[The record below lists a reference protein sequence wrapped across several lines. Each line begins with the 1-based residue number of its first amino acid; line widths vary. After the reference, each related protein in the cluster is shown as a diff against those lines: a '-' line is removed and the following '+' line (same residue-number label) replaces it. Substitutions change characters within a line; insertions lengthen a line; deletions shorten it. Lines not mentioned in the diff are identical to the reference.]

1 VGGCGVSTQLDLF
14 NEPKARIADPP
25 TSRAAA
31 AQVDPSPTE
40 TAILEV
46 FRVHGAC
53 TDDELCHRLPGLYG
67 PTVKTARSRLS
78 KRGLL
83 VPAGS
88 RLSCRQREMTVWKVS
103 A

>member
-1 VGGCGVSTQLDLF
+1 MSTQLDLF
-14 NEPKARIADPP
+14 NEPKARASDPA
-25 TSRAAA
+25 TARVAA
-31 AQVDPSPTE
+31 AQVNPGPTE
-40 TAILEV
+40 TAILTV
-46 FRVHGAC
+46 LVANGPM
-53 TDDELCHRLPGLYG
+53 TDDEICERLPTLYSA
-67 PTVKTARSRLS
+67 TVKTARSRLS